1 MFGLASKLEVICR
14 SCDKKMFSDFS
25 SPTCQTSRAY
35 DINQRFVLACKPKGL
50 GYEQAKKFITHMEI
64 PPPIS
69 DTAYTDKLPALAAS
83 CEKALND
90 HLAAVRAIVR
100 KQYIWEGYADQNDEK
115 VDIAVSFDGTW
126 QKRGHTSH
134 NGIGIAIDLLTG
146 YVVDFEVLSNIC
158 VHCERFERA
167 EDNMPLDKL
176 KQSILNHK

>member
-1 MFGLASKLEVICR
+1 MSRQKISLLTWNFLPQSVTP
-14 SCDKKMFSDFS
+14 
-25 SPTCQTSRAY
+25 PT
-35 DINQRFVLACKPKGL
+35 L
-50 GYEQAKKFITHMEI
+50 
-64 PPPIS
+64 IS
-69 DTAYTDKLPALAAS
+69 YRPALAAS
-83 CEKALND
+83 REKALNEL
-90 HLAAVRAIVR
+90 LAAVRAIVR
-100 KQYIWEGYADQNDEK
+100 KQYIQEGYADQNDEK

-134 NGIGIAIDLLTG
+134 NGIGIAIDLLTA

>member
-1 MFGLASKLEVICR
+1 
-14 SCDKKMFSDFS
+14 
-25 SPTCQTSRAY
+25 
-35 DINQRFVLACKPKGL
+35 
-50 GYEQAKKFITHMEI
+50 MET

-134 NGIGIAIDLLTG
+134 NGIGIAIDLLTA